1 MPSFEDT
8 EFGVV
13 TVRRSPRS
21 RAVKLSVTADGTLRV
36 SMPPY
41 APLFLAKRLIDSSR
55 VSLRKLKQSQPDRIT
70 FHDGDQVGKSHSILV
85 HTAPKLSVRVSKQL
99 IYVALP
105 IEMDID
111 GSQAQNAIR
120 DVVIKILRKE
130 AKSYLPRRLAFLARQ
145 HDVRYERV
153 RFSYAS
159 TRWGS
164 CSSNGTISLNISL
177 MMLPFELIDYVIL
190 HELAHTVH
198 MNHSTDFW
206 DLVGIFDPNYQIHR
220 KALKSRPSQL

>member
-1 MPSFEDT
+1 MASFEDI

-13 TVRRSPRS
+13 KVRRSPRA
-21 RAVKLSVTADGTLRV
+21 RAVKLSVSADGALRI
-36 SMPPY
+36 SMPSY
-41 APLFLAKRLIDSSR
+41 APLFLAKRLINSSR
-55 VSLRKLKQSQPDRIT
+55 ASLRELKQAQPERIT
-70 FHDGDQVGKSHSILV
+70 FSDGDQVGKSHSVLV
-85 HTAPKLSVRVSKQL
+85 HTAQTLSLRVSKQT
-99 IYVALP
+99 INVALP
-105 IEMDID
+105 TDVAITDP
-111 GSQAQNAIR
+111 QVQNMIR
-120 DVVIKILRKE
+120 DAAVKILRKE
-130 AKSYLPRRLAFLARQ
+130 AKSYLPRRLAFLANQ

-206 DLVGIFDPNYQIHR
+206 NLVASFDPDYKMHR
-220 KALKSRPSQL
+220 KALKYRSSQL